1 VNILIIPAAGSGT
14 RFGSAK
20 PKQYLPL
27 AGVPI
32 LARTVAVAE
41 QCPSIDTIVIA
52 ADAQFHQAI
61 TAMIA
66 EHDIQK
72 PLVLVEGGSE
82 RQHSIFRALHT
93 PEAQQA
99 DLIAIHD
106 AVRPF
111 ITPNFVESLVA
122 AARTHGAVVP
132 GLMPKETVKEVD
144 AAGSVQTTHNRSA
157 LRLIQTPQV
166 FQREILWRAYC
177 KAQEQH
183 FLGTDDAS
191 VVEFA
196 GYTVKVMEGL
206 EANIKITTPADWT
219 FAETLLQHR

>member
-1 VNILIIPAAGSGT
+1 MNILIIPAAGSGT
-14 RFGSAK
+14 RFGSAM

-27 AGVPI
+27 AGIPI
-32 LARTVAVAE
+32 LARTVAIVE
-41 QCPSIDTIVIA
+41 QCPSIDVVVIA
-52 ADAQFHQAI
+52 ADAQFHQPI
-61 TAMIA
+61 STMIA
-66 EHDIQK
+66 EHGIQK
-72 PLVLVEGGSE
+72 PMVLVEGGSE
-82 RQHSIFRALHT
+82 RQHSIFRALQT
-93 PEAQQA
+93 AEAQRA

-111 ITPNFVESLVA
+111 ITPNFVEMLVA
-122 AARTHGAVVP
+122 AADEHGAVVP

-144 AAGSVQTTHNRSA
+144 AAGSVRTTHNRNA

-166 FQREILWRAYC
+166 FQREIVWQAYC
-177 KAQEQH
+177 KAQEQG

-196 GYTVKVMEGL
+196 GHTVKVVEGL

-219 FAETLLQHR
+219 FAETLLQR